1 MTLNKIII
9 MEITNGLI
17 TNGIKYVLEEIKPG
31 MVACNECDAAKQCRD
46 TVSNMCEVFNVPKYT
61 HYLKRV

>member
-1 MTLNKIII
+1 

-46 TVSNMCEVFNVPKYT
+46 AASNMCEVFNVPKYT